1 MVLLPHPRQPGE
13 TMSKILIVDDNR
25 ASRDLLRAI
34 LKPLRCELFEAT
46 QGLEALDMIREARPD
61 LVLLDIDMPV
71 LDGFS
76 VVRRIRQQPS
86 LVGLPVIAVTA
97 YAMDG
102 DREKGLAEGFTAYVT
117 KPVRAATLRQQV
129 EQLLNDATSRR

>member
-1 MVLLPHPRQPGE
+1 
-13 TMSKILIVDDNR
+13 MSKILIVDDNR

-46 QGLEALDMIREARPD
+46 QGQEALDMIGAQRPD
-61 LVLLDIDMPV
+61 LILLDIDMPM

-76 VVRRIRQQPS
+76 VLHRIRQEPS
-86 LVGLPVIAVTA
+86 LADLPVIAVTA
-97 YAMDG
+97 YAMEG

-129 EQLLNDATSRR
+129 EQLLNDPSSRR

>member
-1 MVLLPHPRQPGE
+1 
-13 TMSKILIVDDNR
+13 MSKILIVDDNR

-46 QGLEALDMIREARPD
+46 QGQEALDMIQESRPD
-61 LVLLDIDMPV
+61 LILLDIDMPV

-76 VVRRIRQQPS
+76 VLRRIRQEPS
-86 LVGLPVIAVTA
+86 LAGLPVIAVTA

-102 DREKGLAEGFTAYVT
+102 DREKSLSEGFTAYVT
-117 KPVRAATLRQQV
+117 KPVQGATLREQV
-129 EQLLNDATSRR
+129 KELLNDATSRR